1 MQQWGR
7 VDTDAAGADSDVQLS
22 TFRFPLAFA
31 IMATP
36 DPPPRRPV
44 DFSDEQVH
52 WDLGE
57 SQSYGEYLGL
67 SQILTA
73 QRPVSSEHDEML
85 FIIIHQASELWMKL
99 CLHELTAA
107 REHIRRDDLGPSF
120 KMLARVSRIQAQ
132 LVQSWDVLA
141 TMTPAEYSMFRNQ
154 LGRASGFQSVQ
165 YRSLEF
171 IIGNKNADTIEV
183 HKRDPK
189 SYEELQ
195 RALLSPSIYDEA
207 LRLLSR
213 RGFEIPEEY
222 LDRDWSQPYQPSKQ
236 VAAAWLA
243 VYHSVDANWD
253 LYDLAEKLVDLDH
266 KFQLWRFSH
275 MKTVERIIGYKRGTG
290 GTGGV
295 SYLSKALELRFFPE
309 LWMIR
314 TSM

>member
-1 MQQWGR
+1 MSASSG
-7 VDTDAAGADSDVQLS
+7 DGDKKGTAASARTAG
-22 TFRFPLAFA
+22 
-31 IMATP
+31 TP
-36 DPPPRRPV
+36 SNPSEEV
-44 DFSDEQVH
+44 GH
-52 WDLGE
+52 ADLGE
-57 SQSYGEYLGL
+57 SQSYGEYLNLDRIL
-67 SQILTA
+67 SA
-73 QRPVSSEHDEML
+73 QNPVSPEHDEML
-85 FIIIHQASELWMKL
+85 FIVIHQASELWMKL

-120 KMLARVSRIQAQ
+120 KMLARVSRIQQQ

-154 LGRASGFQSVQ
+154 LGRSSGFQSVQ
-165 YRSLEF
+165 YRMLEF

-183 HKRDPK
+183 HKNDPGT
-189 SYEELQ
+189 YDELQ
-195 RALLSPSIYDEA
+195 KALHSPSIYDEA

-213 RGFEIPEEY
+213 RGFEIPQDY
-222 LDRDWSQPYQPSKQ
+222 VDRDWSQPYQPSKQ

-243 VYHSVDANWD
+243 VYHSVDDNWD